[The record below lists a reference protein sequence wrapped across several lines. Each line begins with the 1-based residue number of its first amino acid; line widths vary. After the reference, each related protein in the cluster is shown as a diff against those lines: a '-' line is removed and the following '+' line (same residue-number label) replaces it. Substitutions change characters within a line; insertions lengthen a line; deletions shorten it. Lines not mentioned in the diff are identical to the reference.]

1 MDPLT
6 SLDSIAE
13 LIRRRSLEMSSGKL
27 DKRFSEK
34 LSQTKVKHNVAKLQT
49 ADDVKLKIVIAIN
62 AIDGSDSKK
71 SQKIVGIFV
80 ENVLLWKFG
89 EELINDPNFINLV
102 DDVGSL
108 LLKEPLIYE
117 QLNSLAV
124 SR

>member
-13 LIRRRSLEMSSGKL
+13 LIRRRSLETSSGKL

>member
-89 EELINDPNFINLV
+89 EELINDPNFTNLV